1 LLQIFK
7 ITGIQKVG
15 CVLKSFSP
23 SYHETCRYKR
33 GSEHRVMAAE
43 PLNLV
48 LWKHQILIQ
57 EERFM
62 PVKISCDGNV
72 NTWFKKTYSHCIW
85 RGRNAII

>member
-1 LLQIFK
+1 
-7 ITGIQKVG
+7 
-15 CVLKSFSP
+15 
-23 SYHETCRYKR
+23 
-33 GSEHRVMAAE
+33 MAAE

-72 NTWFKKTYSHCIW
+72 NT
-85 RGRNAII
+85 